1 MLIVPSLPSKG
12 ANAYS
17 FLFSGISCFY
27 NFTFYF
33 LFLYIFLPC
42 HDIIGRELKKN
53 PPLINN
59 FSVLE
64 KWSVLSQHVKFW
76 GFNTDNSYIF
86 FWNDTDCHFDNKFS

>member
-17 FLFSGISCFY
+17 FLFSGTSCFY
-27 NFTFYF
+27 SFTFYF
-33 LFLYIFLPC
+33 LLLYIFLPC

-59 FSVLE
+59 SGVLE
-64 KWSVLSQHVKFW
+64 KRRVLSQHVKFW

-86 FWNDTDCHFDNKFS
+86 FWNDTDCHVDNKFS